1 MDEEITKDSLYKWL
15 MVVVFLG
22 VMAIMTIY
30 IAGLK
35 SRLDALERKTAE
47 QQTIQETRM
56 DQLNIQVEAIQ
67 EEMNYGFEEQQ
78 KQIDGQAEQIAKTK
92 QIVSTT
98 NKAFTR
104 FQNQQNKV
112 EEELREELK
121 KDQSGNV
128 KLEPKEGNKRFRG
141 RMQYRSAMAATF
153 K

>member
-22 VMAIMTIY
+22 IMAIMTIY

-47 QQTIQETRM
+47 QQTMQETRM
-56 DQLNIQVEAIQ
+56 DELNIQVEAIQ

-78 KQIDGQAEQIAKTK
+78 KQIDAQLEQIGNIKNV
-92 QIVSTT
+92 QSNT
-98 NKAFTR
+98 NRAFTR
-104 FQNQQNKV
+104 FQKQQEKV

-121 KDQSGNV
+121 KD
-128 KLEPKEGNKRFRG
+128 
-141 RMQYRSAMAATF
+141 
-153 K
+153 

>member
-1 MDEEITKDSLYKWL
+1 MDEDITKDSLYKWL
-15 MVVVFLG
+15 MAVAFLG

-56 DQLNIQVEAIQ
+56 DDLSVYIDTVR
-67 EEMNYGFEEQQ
+67 EEMTFSFEEQQ

-104 FQNQQNKV
+104 FQNQQSKV

-121 KDQSGNV
+121 KD
-128 KLEPKEGNKRFRG
+128 
-141 RMQYRSAMAATF
+141 
-153 K
+153 